1 MTDCHV
7 EKFFHPAIVRKG
19 RAWRAGGQSCAEI
32 FAVSYSGVV
41 YILGLSG
48 KEEKG
53 DRFCAEIFAKLNHIL
68 CGAILNTAI
77 TKPYAYEAQH
87 NVSIKCT
94 NI

>member
-41 YILGLSG
+41 YILALSG